1 MDVYVCVCV
10 LCVTYVDVVSIDRNL
25 QEVIYMYT
33 LLVGVYH
40 FALCLYLV
48 SKSLLLLCVSPL
60 SLSLSLSL
68 SWLPLH

>member
-1 MDVYVCVCV
+1 MHVRVLRVSYVHV
-10 LCVTYVDVVSIDRNL
+10 LSIDRNL

-48 SKSLLLLCVSPL
+48 
-60 SLSLSLSL
+60 
-68 SWLPLH
+68 